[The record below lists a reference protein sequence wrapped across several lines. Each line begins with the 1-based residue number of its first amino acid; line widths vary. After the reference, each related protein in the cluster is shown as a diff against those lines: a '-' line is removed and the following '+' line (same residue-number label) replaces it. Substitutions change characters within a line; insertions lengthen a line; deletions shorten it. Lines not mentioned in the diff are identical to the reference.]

1 MTPPAPLPSR
11 IARRLG
17 ARAAARDLAGSAVR
31 AGFTLIEMVLAIAI
45 FALLI
50 AGIFS
55 ISTGALELSTDLAYA
70 QDRALMRQNLVEFFR
85 KSFRSLPGG
94 AEITLTN
101 RAVGGAYY
109 PTLRVQGGGT
119 SFSPGHSIPP
129 EASIEVYVEERP
141 GGYQRIGVR
150 LLDKEQTEAAEMNR
164 EVKTDP
170 AAALPLLET
179 VSKFQ
184 WRLFH
189 GTGNQWRELWRKEGR
204 PLFAEL
210 TFALDDKR
218 ETRAVFWIP
227 PVQPA
232 MIPGAGPVSPP
243 GAPGQPGAVDAN
255 GNPVIQTPV
264 VTPPKP

>member
-1 MTPPAPLPSR
+1 
-11 IARRLG
+11 
-17 ARAAARDLAGSAVR
+17 
-31 AGFTLIEMVLAIAI
+31 MVLAIAI

-55 ISTGALELSTDLAYA
+55 ISTGALQLSTDLAYA
-70 QDRALMRQNLVEFFR
+70 QDRALVRQNLIEFFR

-94 AEITLTN
+94 AEVTLTN
-101 RAVGGAYY
+101 RAVGGAYF
-109 PTLRVQGGGT
+109 PTLRVQGGAT

-129 EASIEVYVEERP
+129 ESSIEVYVEERP

-164 EVKTDP
+164 QVKTEP
-170 AAALPLLET
+170 SATLPLLEN

-227 PVQPA
+227 PVQA
-232 MIPGAGPVSPP
+232 ANLPGMSPVLP
-243 GAPGQPGAVDAN
+243 PGQPPAGGD
-255 GNPVIQTPV
+255 GNPSVQVPQINPG
-264 VTPPKP
+264 PANP